1 MYDASSTFDHKLN
14 RKSLKEM
21 KQDNS
26 TPQSQKI
33 VKKKVSS
40 NIINLG
46 LHEKALLNPNYY
58 ETGRKSNKKLKR

>member
-1 MYDASSTFDHKLN
+1 MYDASSTFVH

-21 KQDNS
+21 KQDNT

-40 NIINLG
+40 NMVNLG
-46 LHEKALLNPNYY
+46 LHEKDPLLNPNYY
-58 ETGRKSNKKLKR
+58 ETGRK